1 LNHHS
6 KIDSTKVLK
15 PQLRFPLFR
24 EFWNYKRFEE
34 LYKLQV
40 TNSFS
45 RENLNYKDGE
55 VLNIHYGDIHTK
67 FPSHIFVDKIKI
79 PLINPEVDLSRIRE
93 ECYCREGD
101 LIIADASE
109 DYGDL
114 GKSIEIINL
123 GNKRMLAGLHTYLA
137 RPITQLVSKGFIS
150 YLMMSWKVRKQIMV
164 LSNGTKVYGLPRKSL
179 LETLLVIPS
188 SEEQKKIAS
197 FLASVDSKIEKL
209 TRKKELLEEYKKGV
223 MQKLFNQE
231 IRFKDDN
238 GNDYPNWEIRKL
250 RDALTEHKLKSTQNE
265 KVFSVSVHKGLINQ
279 IEHLGRSFSAAN
291 TDNYNLVRPNDIVYT
306 KSPTG
311 DFPYGIIKQSK
322 VNKSVIVSPLY
333 GVFTPE
339 TKYLGYL
346 LNVYF
351 ESKINVH
358 NYLHSIIQK
367 GAKNTINIKNE
378 TFLSKSLYLPV
389 DKKEQ
394 KKIGKL
400 LKKIDEK
407 IEVLSKK
414 LDKTKEFKKG
424 LLQQMFV

>member
-24 EFWNYKRFEE
+24 KFWNYKRFEE

-45 RENLNYKDGE
+45 RENLNYNDGE

-93 ECYCREGD
+93 ECYCKEGD

-188 SEEQKKIAS
+188 SEEQKKIVS
-197 FLASVDSKIEKL
+197 FLSNVDLKIEKL
-209 TRKKELLEEYKKGV
+209 TLKKELLDEYKKGV
-223 MQKLFNQE
+223 MQKLFSQE
-231 IRFKDDN
+231 IRFKDDD
-238 GNDYPNWEIRKL
+238 GNHYPDWEDKR
-250 RDALTEHKLKSTQNE
+250 
-265 KVFSVSVHKGLINQ
+265 
-279 IEHLGRSFSAAN
+279 LGE
-291 TDNYNLVRPNDIVYT
+291 L
-306 KSPTG
+306 
-311 DFPYGIIKQSK
+311 
-322 VNKSVIVSPLY
+322 
-333 GVFTPE
+333 
-339 TKYLGYL
+339 
-346 LNVYF
+346 
-351 ESKINVH
+351 SKINTGESNKVDAKPNGNFRFFDRSGDILMSNKFLFDCEALIVPGEGAEFLPKYFTGKFDLH
-358 NYLHSIIQK
+358 QRAYTIHSFKGLVCKYLNYYMTYYKNYLIKYAVGSTVKSLRLPIFEKMIIFLPSLTEQEK
-367 GAKNTINIKNE
+367 IAS
-378 TFLSKSLYLPV
+378 FLSSV
-389 DKKEQ
+389 D
-394 KKIGKL
+394 
-400 LKKIDEK
+400 
-407 IEVLSKK
+407 SKVESVSSQI
-414 LDKTKEFKKG
+414 DKTKEFKKG